1 MNANIPPTTPHL
13 YARTTKYAYII
24 IYIYQRETEGSYVFR
39 GTPSLSPIYI
49 YHISYIIYIYIISA
63 VIYGFF
69 RPSVLDLAGSSFRRT
84 EGIEGTEGTWVSG
97 RQGATRH
104 IPPQH
109 QTWHGLFWGLT
120 WGQGVGGT
128 DRGLGNTTWF
138 LLWRQSTLR
147 YPLCKRGPF
156 VRDFLQE
163 WKLEASKHLFRAR
176 VPPRMED
183 GSFKRY
189 LD

>member
-24 IYIYQRETEGSYVFR
+24 IY
-39 GTPSLSPIYI
+39 LSERDWRFLRLPGNPQPLPYIYI
-49 YHISYIIYIYIISA
+49 YISYIIYHIYIISA